1 MFFAAIACG
10 EKNPTRLRSCIGG
23 SRSDSEK
30 DLIYSVPKA
39 LLVKWVGIDFFWG
52 GELSLTQLLI
62 KTFLSPGR
70 AGGHILPVKL
80 LVSLA
85 TS

>member
-1 MFFAAIACG
+1 MQLLLVGKKKQKKLC
-10 EKNPTRLRSCIGG
+10 SCIGG
-23 SRSDSEK
+23 SNSDSEK
-30 DLIYSVPKA
+30 DLIYSVPKG
-39 LLVKWVGIDFFWG
+39 LLVKWVGIDFFFFFG
-52 GELSLTQLLI
+52 KLSLTQLLI

-70 AGGHILPVKL
+70 IGGHILPVKL